1 MNLAMLRMAKDGGK
15 GKGKKGFG
23 VRDEPK
29 KGLLRAAFF
38 ARTDYI
44 TIKKRLADFG
54 RFAKWGGGRGF

>member
-29 KGLLRAAFF
+29 KGLLRVAFF
-38 ARTDYI
+38 ARGLK
-44 TIKKRLADFG
+44 TISGFG
-54 RFAKWGGGRGF
+54 PIS